1 MDTNNTE
8 PQETAPIVSADIAQS
23 KVSVSTIETGS
34 EAKPIRIKGKL
45 ATPNALLKDGNKV
58 LLGDQAMN
66 RALLN
71 PGKLVVAFKRRLLS
85 APRTIIGES
94 GLTPYD
100 CLKVILLFIVA
111 ALKKNSP
118 VIAKAIADGTCR
130 WVLTVPSWFDEQ
142 TKKLYFDI
150 CDELGINLKSLVTE
164 PIAALTNVLSQYP
177 NRISDGDIV
186 VTIDIGASTSD
197 FEGVESRDGE
207 FHQVVGSQG
216 IDIGG
221 VDKTGELYVHLCKQH
236 GYDELAKFY
245 RPRDGFIY
253 SGLGL
258 TLDQQLIAM
267 KLEKAAEALKIGLSN
282 DETET
287 LVDIPGVGMLECS
300 IDKSTARKL
309 WAPLFDE
316 ICKAVSALVGE
327 LPRSPDHLVIVG
339 GGAKTPDLA
348 DLLALAAGVD
358 LGRVIAVCDSVNVIS
373 NGAAESLATASL
385 GGTVL
390 SRGIGVMV
398 KDPTTNEDVGVILA
412 EEGQRIPREGYRVR
426 NDGFYALPR
435 NGIAGLDLRCIE
447 AHKGIRPRKCGER
460 LIVPANKTSPLGI
473 GHVEFKGLPNQ
484 RQRMSLDFSYTNK
497 NPEFAIY
504 PVGSNL
510 EPQRVSLLKDDAPT
524 DKGVPLHLTI
534 LLDVSSSMVG
544 DLGNVQ
550 DGVSSL
556 IPGLVAQGV
565 AISLVVFGSK
575 SKTLVANSSSESDL
589 RSAIKGL
596 VTSGSTNMAAALKQA
611 EDLVVKDSQNV
622 VFLYTDGMPNSPAES
637 VEAAKSLRTQVDRVA
652 TFGIGSLADHDLLRT
667 QIASSSDD
675 HFEGLSSDI
684 PLAISSVVDLY
695 LIENQSEVE
704 EVSA

>member
-1 MDTNNTE
+1 MDTNKTE
-8 PQETAPIVSADIAQS
+8 PQETSPIVSADIAQS

-34 EAKPIRIKGKL
+34 EAKPIRIKGNL

-71 PGKLVVAFKRRLLS
+71 PGKLVVAFKRRLLT
-85 APRTIIGES
+85 APRAIIGES

-100 CLKVILLFIVA
+100 CLKVILLFIIA

-118 VIAKAIADGTCR
+118 VIAKAIGDGTCR

-150 CDELGINLKSLVTE
+150 SDELGINLKSLVTE

-177 NRISDGDIV
+177 NRISDGDIALTV
-186 VTIDIGASTSD
+186 DIGASTSD
-197 FEGVESRDGE
+197 FEGVERRSGE
-207 FHQVVGSQG
+207 FHQIVGSQG

-221 VDKTGELYVHLCKQH
+221 VDLTGELYVHLCKKH
-236 GYDELAKFY
+236 GYDELAKCY
-245 RPRDGFIY
+245 RPRDGFDY
-253 SGLGL
+253 SGVGL
-258 TLDQQLIAM
+258 TLDQQLVAM
-267 KLEKAAEALKIGLSN
+267 KLAKAAEALKIGLSS

-287 LVDIPGVGMLECS
+287 LVDIPGIGILECS

-316 ICKAVSALVGE
+316 ICKAVSAIAGE
-327 LPRSPDHLVIVG
+327 LPKSPDHLVVVG
-339 GGAKTPDLA
+339 GGALTPDLS

-358 LGRVIAVCDSVNVIS
+358 MGRVIAVCDSVNVIS
-373 NGAAESLATASL
+373 NGAAESLATSSL

-412 EEGQRIPREGYRVR
+412 EEGQRIPREGFRIR

-435 NGIAGLDLRCIE
+435 NGIAALDLRCIE
-447 AHKGIRPRKCGER
+447 AHKGIRPRECGGR
-460 LIVPANKTSPLGI
+460 LVVPANKTSPLGT
-473 GHVEFKGLPNQ
+473 GRAEFKGLPNQ

-510 EPQRVSLLKDDAPT
+510 EPQRVSLLKDDVA
-524 DKGVPLHLTI
+524 KENSMPLHLVI
-534 LLDVSSSMVG
+534 LLDVSTSMGV
-544 DLGNVQ
+544 DLGKVQ
-550 DGVSSL
+550 EGVSSL
-556 IPGLVAQGV
+556 IPGLVSQEV
-565 AISLVVFGSK
+565 AISLVVFGSEAE
-575 SKTLVANSSSESDL
+575 TLVANSSSESDL
-589 RSAIKGL
+589 RRAVEGL
-596 VTSGSTNMAAALKQA
+596 ATSGSTNMAAALRQA
-611 EDLVVKDSQNV
+611 EALVVNDSQNV
-622 VFLYTDGMPNSPAES
+622 VFLYTDGRPNSSAES
-637 VEAAKSLRTQVDRVA
+637 VEAAKCLRAHVDRVA